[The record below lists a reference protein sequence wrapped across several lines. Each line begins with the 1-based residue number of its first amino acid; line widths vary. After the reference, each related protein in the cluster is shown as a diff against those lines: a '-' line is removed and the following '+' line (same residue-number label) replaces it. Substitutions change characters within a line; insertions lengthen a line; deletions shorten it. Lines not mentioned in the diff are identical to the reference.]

1 MGRVT
6 ALPAIFVSLVFAL
19 PAHLAAQASA
29 DFKDPQGSVPDRA
42 SGGATNAETLK
53 ARGLEFGYNLDYDQ
67 ALAAFRAAIEA
78 DPTDSNAHRLAAA
91 TLWISTLFKQGAVTA
106 DDYLGQARSD
116 VARQPVAPATSAAF
130 QTHIDR
136 ALTLAEQRVRDR
148 PNDADAHFQL
158 GAAYG
163 YLTTYRATVE
173 GRVVGGF
180 RTARRAY
187 NENERALALDPSRR
201 DAGLTVGMYRYA
213 VSTLSVPLRLL
224 AGIAGF
230 GGGREKGLRLIEE
243 AAAYPSDT
251 QTNARFTLIV
261 IYNREER
268 YGDALKVIRDLQR
281 AYPRNRLLWLETGST
296 ALRAGRFE
304 EARAAIIEGMDRL
317 SRDSRPRA
325 FGEEARWRYCHGAA
339 LVGLRRMEIAET
351 ELRRVLEMDAPEW
364 LHGRAHKELG
374 KIADLSGDRQRANA
388 EYKTANRICRE
399 QHDGACAEEATAL
412 LGRPY
417 R

>member
-1 MGRVT
+1 
-6 ALPAIFVSLVFAL
+6 
-19 PAHLAAQASA
+19 
-29 DFKDPQGSVPDRA
+29 
-42 SGGATNAETLK
+42 LK
-53 ARGLEFGYNLDYDQ
+53 AQGLEFGYNLDYDQ
-67 ALAAFRAAIEA
+67 ALDAFRAAIKA

-116 VARQPVAPATSAAF
+116 VVRQPVAPEIAAAF

-136 ALTLAEQRVRDR
+136 ALALAEQRVRER

-163 YLTTYRATVE
+163 YLTTYKATVE
-173 GRVVGGF
+173 GRVAGGF

-187 NENERALALDPSRR
+187 SENERALALDSNRR

-261 IYNREER
+261 IYNREQR
-268 YGDALKVIRDLQR
+268 YDDALRVIRDLQQV
-281 AYPRNRLLWLETGST
+281 YPRNRLLWLEAGST
-296 ALRAGRFE
+296 ALRGGRFE
-304 EARAAIIEGMDRL
+304 EARAAIAEGMERL
-317 SRDSRPRA
+317 SRDPRPRA
-325 FGEEARWRYCHGAA
+325 YGEDARWRYCHGAA
-339 LVGLRRMEIAET
+339 LVGLRRLELAER
-351 ELRRVLEMDAPEW
+351 ELQSVLAAEAPKW
-364 LHGRAHKELG
+364 LHGRARKELG
-374 KIADLSGDRQRANA
+374 KIADLSGNRSRAIG
-388 EYKTANRICRE
+388 EYRIANRICRE
-399 QHDGACAEEATAL
+399 QHDGACADEASAL
-412 LGRPY
+412 ISRQY

>member
-1 MGRVT
+1 MGIFAIASQATT
-6 ALPAIFVSLVFAL
+6 AAGQAL
-19 PAHLAAQASA
+19 HPTPS
-29 DFKDPQGSVPDRA
+29 
-42 SGGATNAETLK
+42 ETEALK

-78 DPTDSNAHRLAAA
+78 DPSDSSAHRLAAA

-116 VARQPVAPATSAAF
+116 VERQPVAPDVAAAF

-136 ALTLAEQRVRDR
+136 ALALAEQRVRDR

-163 YLTTYRATVE
+163 YLTTYKATVE

-187 NENERALALDPSRR
+187 SENERALALDPNRR

-213 VSTLSVPLRLL
+213 ISTLSAPLRLL

-261 IYNREER
+261 IYNREQR
-268 YGDALKVIRDLQR
+268 FDDALRVIRDLQQV
-281 AYPRNRLLWLETGST
+281 YPRNRLLWLEAGST

-304 EARAAIIEGMDRL
+304 DARAAIAEGMDRL

-325 FGEEARWRYCHGAA
+325 YGEDARWRYCSGAA
-339 LVGLRRMEIAET
+339 LIGLRRVELAER
-351 ELRRVLEMDAPEW
+351 ELRSVLDTDAPKW

-374 KIADLSGDRQRANA
+374 KIADLSGDRSRAIG
-388 EYKTANRICRE
+388 EYRIANRICRE
-399 QHDGACAEEATAL
+399 QHDGACADEASAL
-412 LGRPY
+412 IGQRY

>member
-1 MGRVT
+1 MGFV
-6 ALPAIFVSLVFAL
+6 AILLPATMG
-19 PAHLAAQASA
+19 AQA
-29 DFKDPQGSVPDRA
+29 PD
-42 SGGATNAETLK
+42 AETLK
-53 ARGLEFGYNLDYDQ
+53 ARGLELGYNLDYEQ
-67 ALAAFRAAIEA
+67 ALAAFRTAIDA
-78 DPTDSNAHRLAAA
+78 SPNDSNAHRLAAA
-91 TLWISTLFKQGAVTA
+91 TLWIRTLFEQGAVTA

-116 VARQPVAPATSAAF
+116 VARRPVTAEVSATF
-130 QTHIDR
+130 QAHIER

-187 NENERALALDPSRR
+187 NENERALSLDPTRR

-213 VSTLSVPLRLL
+213 VSTLSAPLRLL

-230 GGGREKGLRLIEE
+230 AGGREKGLHLIEE

-251 QTNARFTLIV
+251 QPNARFTLIV

-268 YGDALKVIRDLQR
+268 YGDALRVIRDLQQ
-281 AYPRNRLLWLETGST
+281 AYPRNRLLWLEEGST
-296 ALRAGRFE
+296 ALRARRFE
-304 EARAAIIEGMDRL
+304 EARAAIAEGMDRL

-325 FGEEARWRYCHGAA
+325 YGEEARWRYCHGAA
-339 LVGLRRMEIAET
+339 LVGLHQTEPAER
-351 ELRRVLEMDAPEW
+351 ELRAVLEADAPEW

-374 KIADLSGDRQRANA
+374 KIADRSGDRSRAIT
-388 EYKTANRICRE
+388 EYRAASRICRE
-399 QHDGACAEEATAL
+399 QHDNACADEATAL
-412 LGRPY
+412 IGRQY